1 MTKTFFHF
9 VSTLFRCDM
18 RKALKLVIIML
29 LSGSFQVLA
38 ASGWQ
43 GFTVDALNNHNN
55 SGELLAYLQPT
66 DIPAVS
72 DQQKT
77 VSGRVTDASG
87 EALPGVNIIEKGTLN
102 GAISDFDGRYTIS
115 VASSNSVLVFSF
127 VGYTSQELTVGSQTT
142 VNVTLAESA
151 IGLDEIVVVGYG
163 TQQKRTVSGSVAN
176 VTEKNFNAG
185 ITRTA
190 ADFIQGKVAGLTIT
204 TSTGDVTA
212 SQSMRLRGTSSL
224 TGSSEL
230 S

>member
-87 EALPGVNIIEKGTLN
+87 EALPGVNIIEKAL
-102 GAISDFDGRYTIS
+102 
-115 VASSNSVLVFSF
+115 
-127 VGYTSQELTVGSQTT
+127 
-142 VNVTLAESA
+142 
-151 IGLDEIVVVGYG
+151 
-163 TQQKRTVSGSVAN
+163 
-176 VTEKNFNAG
+176 
-185 ITRTA
+185 
-190 ADFIQGKVAGLTIT
+190 
-204 TSTGDVTA
+204 
-212 SQSMRLRGTSSL
+212 
-224 TGSSEL
+224 
-230 S
+230 